1 MLKIHVSEKELDI
14 LTIFALWQFEK
25 DLEKFILDSLK
36 SQEYSTLGI
45 KCGIEIV
52 RQTSTRVKISPSG
65 YIEAETSK
73 SLINKIKDYIKQHEE
88 LDVILPKHTIIIGL
102 YIFERKE
109 NTSTNNV
116 SYNPVEPRNTFDKL
130 VLPNDVKREID
141 EALRIIENGD
151 LIWRVWKWGEIDN
164 IPKSVLNFY
173 GPPGTGKTA
182 CAHAIA
188 NKLNKKI
195 IEIKYS
201 EIESKYLGDSTKNL
215 KKAFQDAKDSDSVIF
230 FDEADSFL
238 GKRIQ
243 NVTHSVD
250 QALNSLRSQMLIQL
264 EEFSGIVIFATNL
277 VTNFDPAFES
287 RILKHIR
294 IDLPNKE
301 ARAEIIKVM
310 TKYLPKENITSEDY
324 LSASEICEGL
334 SGREIKNA
342 IFEML
347 LRKVDAGSDYI
358 FRADDI
364 KESLS
369 LKMASIKEL
378 KDEHIRQQKEKI
390 RKSIKE
396 SSEQSKLEEEVR
408 EELSQKQENKK

>member
-1 MLKIHVSEKELDI
+1 MLKISVPEKELDI

-25 DLEKFILDSLK
+25 ELEKYIVDTLK
-36 SQEYSTLGI
+36 NAEYSSFGI
-45 KCGIEIV
+45 KYHIEV
-52 RQTSTRVKISPSG
+52 VKQKNSRVKIDPSG
-65 YIEAETSK
+65 ILEDKK
-73 SLINKIKDYIKQHEE
+73 SISLVKKITDYIRQYEE
-88 LDVILPKHTIIIGL
+88 LEVILPKHTLIIGL
-102 YIFERKE
+102 HVFEKKD
-109 NTSTNNV
+109 NDDGGKM
-116 SYNPVEPRNTFDKL
+116 SYEPIEPRNSFDKL
-130 VLPNDVKREID
+130 ILPKAVKQEIE
-141 EALRIIENGD
+141 EALRIIENKD
-151 LIWRVWKWGEIDN
+151 LIWGTWNWGEIDKV
-164 IPKSVLNFY
+164 PRSVLNFY

-188 NKLNKKI
+188 KKLNKRI

-215 KKAFQDAKDSDSVIF
+215 KKAFQDAKESDSVIF

-310 TKYLPKENITSEDY
+310 TKFLPKMDITSEDY
-324 LSASEICEGL
+324 LNASEICDGL

-347 LRKVDAGSDYI
+347 LRKVDRGKTYV
-358 FRADDI
+358 FTVDDI
-364 KESLS
+364 KETLN
-369 LKMASIKEL
+369 LKMAAIKEL
-378 KDEHIRQQKEKI
+378 QDEHLRQQKEKI

-396 SSEQSKLEEEVR
+396 SSQQSKLEAEVR
-408 EELSQKQENKK
+408 EELNQKPNG